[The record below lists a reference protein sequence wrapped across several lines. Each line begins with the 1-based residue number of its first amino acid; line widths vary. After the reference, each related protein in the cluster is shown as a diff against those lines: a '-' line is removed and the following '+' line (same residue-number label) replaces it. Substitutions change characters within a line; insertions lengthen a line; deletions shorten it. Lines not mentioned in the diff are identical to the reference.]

1 MPEKKGFKQVTI
13 KDFEAKREER
23 EQKRRFDLI
32 QSEVNKMTELIS
44 SQTDKAVVSLLHELG
59 YTEAHEHMSME
70 EAEKIHAKLLEDGKF
85 INISSDIE
93 MAEDSDGSSKL
104 VVTVSLVQ
112 EAKQL
117 TFEVKPEE

>member
-32 QSEVNKMTELIS
+32 QSEVDKMTELIS
-44 SQTDKAVVSLLHELG
+44 SQTDRAVVCLLHELG
-59 YTEAHEHMSME
+59 YSEAHEHMSME

-85 INISSDIE
+85 INISSDVE
-93 MAEDSDGSSKL
+93 LNEDGSAKL
-104 VVTVSLVQ
+104 VVKVSLVQ
-112 EAKQL
+112 EAKEV
-117 TFEVKPEE
+117 TFDVTPSQK